1 LQPDLYDLLAV
12 PRSAS
17 DDELKKAYRKQA
29 LRFHPD
35 RNPGDKEAERRFKEV
50 TYAYKVLSDPIKRVQ
65 YDRFGRVF
73 SDGRDQGPFGAA
85 DEVDLGEVLGQAFRD
100 LFGGRRRKGRRDPR
114 DLRYTVTISLEEVLT
129 GVDREVTFTRRGA
142 GGGTLE
148 ERLRVKVPP
157 GVDTG
162 QKLKVAGKGA
172 SGSAGSG
179 DLYVVVNVAEHAFF
193 KRQGANVFCDVP
205 VTYTELVCGGEIAVP
220 TLGGEAVIRLP
231 AGKAPGTVLTL
242 KARGLPMLKSRS
254 RKGDQFVKL
263 RLDVP
268 TSVSDDQRRRL
279 QALEAELQ
287 MAPSPL
293 REAYEAL
300 LARDRGEDAQE
311 KAS

>member
-12 PRSAS
+12 ARSAS
-17 DDELKKAYRKQA
+17 DEELKKAYRKQA

-73 SDGRDQGPFGAA
+73 SDGRDQGPFGSA

-100 LFGGRRRKGRRDPR
+100 LFGGRRRRSRRDPR
-114 DLRYTVTISLEEVLT
+114 DLRYTITLTLEEVAA
-129 GVDREVTFTRRGA
+129 GVDREVTFTRRGPE
-142 GGGTLE
+142 GGTVD

-172 SGSAGSG
+172 AGSRGAG
-179 DLYVVVNVAEHAFF
+179 DLYVVVNVAEHSFF
-193 KRQGANVFCDVP
+193 KRQGANIFCDVP
-205 VTYTELVCGGEIAVP
+205 ITYTELVCGGEIVVP

-231 AGKAPGTVLTL
+231 SGKAPGTVLTL
-242 KARGLPMLKSRS
+242 KGRGLPLLKSRS
-254 RKGDQFVKL
+254 RRGDQFVKI

-268 TSVSDDQRRRL
+268 TSVSDEQRRRL

-287 MAPSPL
+287 NSPSPL
-293 REAYEAL
+293 REAYDAL
-300 LARDRGEDAQE
+300 LAASRDADRE